1 MKKTNAPLLPVSLF
15 GLFAILVLTG
25 CGSDPV
31 QPLLE
36 PEVIN
41 QTDTFQFQATT
52 SGQTT
57 QSFQYAWENTGTTA
71 NVDQSTVLNS
81 GTAVVT
87 ITDANGT
94 QVYTHDLNQDGSF
107 SSAQG
112 VSGMW
117 TIRVVLDKAVGGLNF
132 RVQKP

>member
-1 MKKTNAPLLPVSLF
+1 MRKSGRTKGIGLTITLLVAL
-15 GLFAILVLTG
+15 LVGG

-36 PEVIN
+36 PEVMN

-52 SGQTT
+52 NGETT
-57 QSFQYAWENTGTTA
+57 QSFVYTWENTGTGA

-81 GTAVVT
+81 GAAVVT
-87 ITDANGT
+87 LTDADGT
-94 QVYTHDLNQDGSF
+94 LVYSRDLNEDGSF
-107 SSAQG
+107 PTEAG
-112 VSGMW
+112 VAGSW
-117 TIRVVLDKAVGGLNF
+117 TIRVELTKAIGALNF